1 MQYGVFGCKTD
12 CLTFNHI
19 STMLRGMITVTCPHC
34 GKSFVAPDIEYGATV
49 ESAPV
54 TCPNCKQTVNPN
66 INRAGLWGIIR
77 ELFKQKDK

>member
-1 MQYGVFGCKTD
+1 
-12 CLTFNHI
+12 
-19 STMLRGMITVTCPHC
+19 MLRGMITVTCPHC